1 MGRHPQETAGV
12 DFAAMVL
19 VVCAWTAPLLVLQ
32 EGYWRPEVG
41 AFFLAACAGLLIA
54 MHLHE
59 KCGVIARPV
68 ITGTVYVAAFASV
81 ISCIAAVCL
90 AIPAVLTL
98 AGSGGIFWHGGD
110 GGTLW
115 LIYLLPAALLI
126 IPIGK
131 WLS

>member
-1 MGRHPQETAGV
+1 MGRHPQETAAA
-12 DFAAMVL
+12 DFAAMAL

-32 EGYWRPEVG
+32 EGYWKPHVG

-68 ITGTVYVAAFASV
+68 ITGTVYVAAFGSV

-90 AIPAVLTL
+90 AIPAMLTL
-98 AGSGGIFWHGGD
+98 AGSGDLFHEGGD

-126 IPIGK
+126 FPITR
-131 WLS
+131 WMR